1 MRLFAGDRIQNIMAR
16 FKVPEDQ
23 PMEAGILT
31 KQIENAQKKV
41 EEQNFVM
48 RKNVLKYDDVMNKQ
62 RTVIYQQRR
71 AVLEGQDLSDEVR
84 QWIDEVVEQ
93 TVDTF
98 ATDEGG
104 GLGSRPGLPGDE
116 HAVRLRR
123 LGRRAARGLL
133 RLVRPAGARRRLRAR
148 TLRRRT
154 RRRSASSGRSY
165 YASSSAT

>member
-62 RTVIYQQRR
+62 RTVIYKQRR
-71 AVLEGQDLSDEVR
+71 EVLEGQDLSDEVR

-93 TVDTF
+93 NVDTF
-98 ATDEGG
+98 ATDEAEGWDLDQLCQAMNTLYGFEDTADELREDFGG
-104 GLGSRPGLPGDE
+104 PFDRNG
-116 HAVRLRR
+116 
-123 LGRRAARGLL
+123 
-133 RLVRPAGARRRLRAR
+133 
-148 TLRRRT
+148 
-154 RRRSASSGRSY
+154 
-165 YASSSAT
+165 